1 MKIRLLK
8 LADMKHALE
17 LVWRVFL
24 EFEAPEYTEKGVN
37 EFKAFISHDS
47 IIEKMKLG
55 VIVFWGW
62 YENGVLTGVIALRD
76 LHHICLL
83 FVDKA
88 HHRRGIARGLYQK
101 AMQHCQS
108 RGAKI
113 ITVNSSP
120 YAAEAYRRLGFVDT
134 DVEQT
139 INGIR
144 FIPMEHRL

>member
-1 MKIRLLK
+1 
-8 LADMKHALE
+8 
-17 LVWRVFL
+17 
-24 EFEAPEYTEKGVN
+24 
-37 EFKAFISHDS
+37 
-47 IIEKMKLG
+47 MKLG